1 MGGITTVIWFVV
13 AILFVCFII
22 KEYNKRKNEK

>member
-1 MGGITTVIWFVV
+1 MGDITTIIWFGVS
-13 AILFVCFII
+13 ILFICFII